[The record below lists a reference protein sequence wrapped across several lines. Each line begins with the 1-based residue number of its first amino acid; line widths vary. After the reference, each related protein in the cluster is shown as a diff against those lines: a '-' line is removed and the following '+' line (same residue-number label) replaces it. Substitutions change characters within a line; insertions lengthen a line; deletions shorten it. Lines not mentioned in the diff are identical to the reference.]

1 MIQALRKEY
10 KLYLMEAFGLFIFMV
25 SACFFGGMLEHLDSP
40 WHLAIP
46 NPFIRLLIMSVAMG
60 TTALFI
66 FLSPWVAPSGA
77 FINPSVTVMY
87 WHLGQ
92 LPLANMIWYCVFQL
106 LGGLVAVYVMAY
118 LMGAILIDPPVNYV
132 VTVPGKNV
140 SVLQAAA
147 METCIGFVMITTVLF
162 SSSTHKFKRFTPYF
176 AASLVAIDVLV
187 AAPISGFGMNP
198 ARTIAS
204 AIPAHIYTAFWLY
217 MLCPFVGMLS
227 AARFFL
233 WVQKRKG

>member
-1 MIQALRKEY
+1 MIQELRKDY
-10 KLYLMEAFGLFIFMV
+10 KLYFMEAFGLFLFMV
-25 SACFFGGMLEHLDSP
+25 SACFFGSMLEHLDSP

-46 NPFIRLLIMSVAMG
+46 NPFIRLLIMAVAMG

-77 FINPSVTVMY
+77 FINPSVTMMY
-87 WHLGQ
+87 WRLGQ
-92 LPLANMIWYCVFQL
+92 LPFADMMWYCVFQL
-106 LGGLVAVYVMAY
+106 LGGLVAVYLMAF
-118 LMGAILIDPPVNYV
+118 LMGATLTDPPVNYV

-147 METCIGFVMITTVLF
+147 TETAIGFIMITTVLF
-162 SSSTHKFKRFTPYF
+162 SSSKDKFKRFTPYF
-176 AASLVAIDVLV
+176 AAILVSVDVIV

-217 MLCPFVGMLS
+217 MLCPFIGMLG
-227 AARFFL
+227 AAQFFL
-233 WVQKRKG
+233 WVQKKG